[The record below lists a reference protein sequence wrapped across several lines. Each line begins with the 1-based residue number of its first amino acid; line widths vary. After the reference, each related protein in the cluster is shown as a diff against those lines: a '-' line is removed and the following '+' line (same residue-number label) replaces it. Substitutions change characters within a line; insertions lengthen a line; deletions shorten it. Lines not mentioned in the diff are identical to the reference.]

1 MSIHPTA
8 IVQTAAIGSNVTI
21 GAYCVIGRDVT
32 IGDGVTINPHV
43 VINDGAAIGANSE
56 IFSFSVIGK
65 EPKAAGVMTR
75 KVEFRRQ
82 VKIGRGCLVGP
93 HATIYCDVEI
103 GDATLVG
110 DGASIREETVIGERC
125 VISRYV
131 TINYRSRIGSRTKV
145 LDHSWI
151 CGEIDIG
158 DDVMIS
164 GGVLTSNDNTLGRTD
179 FNEQMRGPIIED
191 GAVIGIGARLLP
203 NVRIGR
209 KALVAAGAVVTKDV
223 PAGVA
228 VFGMPARPRENG

>member
-1 MSIHPTA
+1 MAIHPTA
-8 IVQTAAIGSNVTI
+8 IVETTSIGRDVEI
-21 GAYCVIGRDVT
+21 GAYCVIGRNVRL
-32 IGDGVTINPHV
+32 GDGVTIHPHV
-43 VINDGAAIGANSE
+43 VINEGVSVGDHVE
-56 IFSFSVIGK
+56 IFPFTVLGK
-65 EPKAAGVMTR
+65 EPKAAGVMSR
-75 KVEFRRQ
+75 KVEFRRD
-82 VKIGRGCLVGP
+82 VKIGRGCLLGP

-103 GDATLVG
+103 GEATLIG

-131 TINYRSRIGSRTKV
+131 TINYRSRIGARTKV

-151 CGEIDIG
+151 CGEISIG

-179 FNEQMRGPIIED
+179 FNENMRGPTIED

-209 KALVAAGAVVTKDV
+209 KALVAAGAVVTRDV
-223 PAGVA
+223 PDGAS
-228 VFGMPARPRENG
+228 VFGMPARPRDGA

>member
-8 IVQTAAIGSNVTI
+8 IVETKAIGRNVAI
-21 GAYCVIGRDVT
+21 GAYCVIGKDVVIGNDVT
-32 IGDGVTINPHV
+32 INAHV
-43 VINDGAAIGANSE
+43 VINDGAEIGEGTE
-56 IFSFSVIGK
+56 IFPFTLIGK

-82 VKIGRGCLVGP
+82 VKIGRGCLLGP

-103 GDATLVG
+103 GDATLIG

-131 TINYRSRIGSRTKV
+131 TINYRSRIGNRTKV

-158 DDVMIS
+158 NDVMIS

-179 FNEQMRGPIIED
+179 FNAQMRGPIIED

-223 PAGVA
+223 PEGVS
-228 VFGMPARPRENG
+228 VFGMPARPR

>member
-8 IVQTAAIGSNVTI
+8 IVETKSIGSNVTI
-21 GAYCVIGRDVT
+21 GAYCVIARDVT
-32 IGDGVTINPHV
+32 IGDDVAINPHV
-43 VINDGAAIGANSE
+43 VINDGVTIGDNTE

-82 VKIGRGCLVGP
+82 VKIGRACLLGP

-158 DDVMIS
+158 NDVMIS

-223 PAGVA
+223 PAGA
-228 VFGMPARPRENG
+228 SVFGVPARPRENG

>member
-1 MSIHPTA
+1 LI
-8 IVQTAAIGSNVTI
+8 
-21 GAYCVIGRDVT
+21 
-32 IGDGVTINPHV
+32 
-43 VINDGAAIGANSE
+43 
-56 IFSFSVIGK
+56 
-65 EPKAAGVMTR
+65 
-75 KVEFRRQ
+75 
-82 VKIGRGCLVGP
+82 
-93 HATIYCDVEI
+93 
-103 GDATLVG
+103 G

-131 TINYRSRIGSRTKV
+131 TINYRSRIGNRTKV

-158 DDVMIS
+158 NDVMIS

-179 FNEQMRGPIIED
+179 FNAQMRGPIIED

-223 PAGVA
+223 PEGVS
-228 VFGMPARPRENG
+228 VFGMPARPR

>member
-8 IVQTAAIGSNVTI
+8 IVQTKTLGRNVAI
-21 GAYCVIGRDVT
+21 GAYCVIGSDVT
-32 IGDGVTINPHV
+32 LGDGVIVNPHV
-43 VINDGAAIGANSE
+43 VINDGAAIGDGTE
-56 IFSFSVIGK
+56 IFPFTVIGK

-75 KVEFRRQ
+75 KVEFRRL

-93 HATIYCDVEI
+93 HATVYCDVEI
-103 GDATLVG
+103 GDATLIG
-110 DGASIREETVIGERC
+110 DGASIREETVIGSRC

-131 TINYRSRIGSRTKV
+131 TINYRSRIGDRTKV

-158 DDVMIS
+158 NDVMIS

-179 FNEQMRGPIIED
+179 FNAQMRGPTIED

-223 PAGVA
+223 PAGVS
-228 VFGMPARPRENG
+228 VFGVPARPRPG